1 VGQITA
7 WLPGELV
14 QALDTVAGE
23 LHTTRAE
30 LVRAA
35 IEHYLADPLDL
46 AVAGARL
53 LDPADA
59 VLEWDAL
66 RSELLAA
73 D

>member
-1 VGQITA
+1 MGQIAA
-7 WLPGELV
+7 WLPDELA
-14 QALDTVAGE
+14 QALDEAAGE

-30 LVRAA
+30 LVRSA
-35 IEHYLADPLDL
+35 IEHYLADPVDL

-59 VLEWDAL
+59 VLEWDVL